1 MTTVATDVRSYIE
14 EQPEGWRPCLKKLR
28 ALCRRELRG
37 YSEGIAYGMPSY
49 ARKGQM
55 EIGFGKQARYLSFY
69 VLKQPVLDAHRS
81 ELVGLSVGKG
91 CIRFRTPDHIDW
103 DLVRKLVLETA
114 ASPADIC

>member
-1 MTTVATDVRSYIE
+1 MTATAADVSSYIE
-14 EQPEGWRPCLKKLR
+14 GQPETWRPSLKKLR

-69 VLKQPVLDAHRS
+69 VLRQPVLDAHRA

-91 CIRFRTPDHIDW
+91 CVRFRTPEQIDW
-103 DLVRKLVLETA
+103 DLLRKLVTETA
-114 ASPADIC
+114 ASGADIC